1 VRGITACPTSSER
14 EEEEEKRMVDNT
26 ASATFSHFLLFSF
39 TAAITTT
46 TLSPFFYFIFCANK
60 TPPALRHRKSGW
72 DIVLFALFIAAA
84 AWDSLVRQV
93 WLVGGWGR

>member
-26 ASATFSHFLLFSF
+26 ASATFSHFLLFLLLLLLLLL
-39 TAAITTT
+39 
-46 TLSPFFYFIFCANK
+46 LSPFFYFIFCANK

-93 WLVGGWGR
+93 WLVGGWGG